1 MASDRKQQFLAA
13 VLGDDGARALSK
25 AAERSEELSGA
36 LLPRTVIAWLNL
48 AQRFQ
53 YEGQLPGL
61 ENTHIAFAKSESVP
75 DRYSGS
81 VTIDDSVYD
90 FENANIYHVAGAVA
104 LAVGA
109 TEADINGIRDLDVER
124 LGKNI
129 DLLAKTRLVT
139 QTLAK
144 ATVAEIRKAA
154 EGPGSAAAPNAPTP
168 PAAPTPTA
176 PTTNAS
182 ISITRK
188 KKPKLPK
195 GMKKPAAPTPSST
208 LKLSEAEIKT
218 ECGVCG
224 LTQIKGPRFAGCL
237 CFRELAKSV
246 KMTKTE
252 TGVVL
257 ELGQDWDG
265 DAVITFLESVGR
277 A

>member
-13 VLGDDGARALSK
+13 VLGDDGARALAK

-36 LLPRTVIAWLNL
+36 LLPRTVIAWLGL
-48 AQRFQ
+48 ASRFQ
-53 YEGQLPGL
+53 YEGELPGL
-61 ENTHIAFAKSESVP
+61 EHTHIAFAKSETVP

-81 VTIDDSVYD
+81 VTIDDNVYD
-90 FENANIYHVAGAVA
+90 FENASLYHVAGAVA
-104 LAVGA
+104 VAVGA
-109 TEADINGIRDLDVER
+109 VEADVNAIRDLDVER

-129 DLLAKTRLVT
+129 DLLAKTRVLT
-139 QTLAK
+139 QNLAK

-176 PTTNAS
+176 PSSNVSSVSTKT
-182 ISITRK
+182 

-195 GMKKPAAPTPSST
+195 GMKKPAAPTPAST
-208 LKLSEAEIKT
+208 LKLSETEARAE
-218 ECGVCG
+218 CPACG

-252 TGVVL
+252 DGVVL
-257 ELGQDWDG
+257 ELGQDWDNE
-265 DAVITFLESVGR
+265 AVVTFLESVGR